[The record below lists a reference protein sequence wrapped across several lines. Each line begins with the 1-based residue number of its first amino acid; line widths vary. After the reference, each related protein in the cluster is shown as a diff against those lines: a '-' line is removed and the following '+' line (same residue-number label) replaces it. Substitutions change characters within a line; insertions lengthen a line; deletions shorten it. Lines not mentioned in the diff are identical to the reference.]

1 MNLLPWRRG
10 PEYFDDLHERAFPTM
25 SVSEYLNQ
33 TQFLYGGVSA
43 QLVPSQTMPPNKP
56 ESVDPSFAGYI
67 RGVYKNN
74 GPIYTCMAVRMRLF
88 SEARFQFTQMSGGR
102 RGKLFGTPALGPLEV
117 PWPGG
122 TTGDLLA
129 RMIQQADLAGNSF
142 VINRGDRLQI
152 LRPDWV
158 DIVLALNERNPL
170 RKLDKLGYAY
180 WPNGRS
186 SGQDPIVFGPDEVAH
201 FAPNPDPEGIYAG
214 FSWLTPVIQ
223 EVMADGAATTHK
235 ERFFNNAA
243 TPNMVVKVPEGVREE
258 AFKSLI
264 ATFKAKHEGIDNA
277 YKTLFLTSG
286 ADATVVG
293 ANFQQLEFK
302 VTQGAGETRIAAA
315 AEVPPVIAGFSEGLA
330 SATYS
335 NYQLAMRRFVDL
347 TMRPLWRNVAG
358 SLATIIDVPANADL
372 WYDDRDIPALHEN
385 ARDEAE
391 IDQIRAATIHSL
403 ITAGF
408 EPDAVVAT
416 VNPEW
421 SDLSHTGMLSVQ
433 LTPIGAVGEG
443 KGSLVGGAVTP
454 AEPAPASSNGDSANP

>member
-1 MNLLPWRRG
+1 M
-10 PEYFDDLHERAFPTM
+10 
-25 SVSEYLNQ
+25 
-33 TQFLYGGVSA
+33 
-43 QLVPSQTMPPNKP
+43 
-56 ESVDPSFAGYI
+56 
-67 RGVYKNN
+67 
-74 GPIYTCMAVRMRLF
+74 
-88 SEARFQFTQMSGGR
+88 
-102 RGKLFGTPALGPLEV
+102 
-117 PWPGG
+117 
-122 TTGDLLA
+122 
-129 RMIQQADLAGNSF
+129 
-142 VINRGDRLQI
+142 
-152 LRPDWV
+152 
-158 DIVLALNERNPL
+158 
-170 RKLDKLGYAY
+170 
-180 WPNGRS
+180 
-186 SGQDPIVFGPDEVAH
+186 
-201 FAPNPDPEGIYAG
+201 
-214 FSWLTPVIQ
+214 SWLTPVIR

-358 SLATIIDVPANADL
+358 SLATIINVPANADL

-403 ITAGF
+403 ITAVF

-454 AEPAPASSNGDSANP
+454 AEPAPASVNGDSANP